1 MGSTNGSANN
11 HSRTRLQRLR
21 CSVQN
26 YDWGRVGYESVVA
39 KLFEKN
45 SGLEIDEN
53 KCYAELW
60 MGTHASGPSFVVEQ
74 EVLLGDENEDASLK
88 SWIEKN
94 PGVLGDKVFDKW
106 NTNLPFLFK
115 VLSIAKALSLQAHPD
130 KKLAEMLHKTQPN
143 VYKDDNHK
151 PEMVLAITDFEAL
164 CGFVEFEELQDILR
178 DFPEISEVV
187 GTACVDQVLN
197 CSEKDVEG
205 NKKALQALFTQLM
218 STTKEAISDVLAK
231 LINRLNLESKARELT
246 SKEALILRL
255 EKQYPNDVGV
265 IAALLFNYIKLK
277 PGEALY
283 LGANEPHAYI
293 FGECI
298 ECMATSDNVVRA
310 GLTPKKR
317 DTEILCSMLTYKQGS
332 PEILRGVNINP
343 NTKRYTPPLDEFEVD
358 HCVLADEKSVV
369 FPAVPGPSIFL
380 VTAGKGIM
388 NAEAEEI
395 VSVGDVLFA
404 PANTSI
410 CVTAASELQLYRAGV
425 NSSFFELK

>member
-1 MGSTNGSANN
+1 MASNTNNQ
-11 HSRTRLQRLR
+11 SRTSRLQRLR

-26 YDWGRVGYESVVA
+26 YDWGRVGHESAAA

-45 SGLEIDEN
+45 SGLQIDGS

-60 MGTHASGPSFVVEQ
+60 MGTHPSGPSFVVKE
-74 EVLLGDENEDASLK
+74 EELLGHDNKDASLK
-88 SWIEKN
+88 SWIERN

-115 VLSIAKALSLQAHPD
+115 VLSIAKALSIQAHPD
-130 KKLAEMLHKTQPN
+130 KKLAEMLYKTQPN

-164 CGFVEFEELQDILR
+164 CGFTEFEELQDILH

-187 GTACVDQVLN
+187 GTACADQVLN
-197 CSEKDVEG
+197 CTEKDGEG
-205 NKKALQALFTQLM
+205 SKKALQVLFQQLM
-218 STTKEAISDVLAK
+218 SITDEAVSYVVDK
-231 LINRLNLESKARELT
+231 LINRLNLESKEREL
-246 SKEALILRL
+246 SGKEALVLRL

-265 IAALLFNYIKLK
+265 IVALLFNYIKLK

-317 DTEILCSMLTYKQGS
+317 DTEILCSMLTYKQVCKK
-332 PEILRGVNINP
+332 L
-343 NTKRYTPPLDEFEVD
+343 
-358 HCVLADEKSVV
+358 
-369 FPAVPGPSIFL
+369 GPWSL
-380 VTAGKGIM
+380 T
-388 NAEAEEI
+388 
-395 VSVGDVLFA
+395 
-404 PANTSI
+404 
-410 CVTAASELQLYRAGV
+410 
-425 NSSFFELK
+425 NS